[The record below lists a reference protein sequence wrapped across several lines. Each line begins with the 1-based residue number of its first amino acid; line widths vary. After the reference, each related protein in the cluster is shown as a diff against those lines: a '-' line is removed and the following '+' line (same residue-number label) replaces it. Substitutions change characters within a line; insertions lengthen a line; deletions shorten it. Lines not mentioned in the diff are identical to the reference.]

1 MPCRFDKSTLILT
14 FSFIYLEAQ
23 KSHPW
28 VALALA
34 LLPTNSRDYYGPF
47 VNVRLVGVIYF
58 VNLCLGVYLVFALLF
73 CLPLGQTS
81 NKYLYQQQVYI

>member
-1 MPCRFDKSTLILT
+1 MLKGIHKSTFILT
-14 FSFIYLEAQ
+14 FSFTDLEAQ

-47 VNVRLVGVIYF
+47 VNMRLIGVVNF
-58 VNLCLGVYLVFALLF
+58 VKSSEVF
-73 CLPLGQTS
+73 P
-81 NKYLYQQQVYI
+81 IDHI

>member
-1 MPCRFDKSTLILT
+1 MLKGIHKSTFILT
-14 FSFIYLEAQ
+14 FSFTDLEAQ

-47 VNVRLVGVIYF
+47 VNVRLVGVVNF
-58 VNLCLGVYLVFALLF
+58 VNLAVILLVVNNL
-73 CLPLGQTS
+73 
-81 NKYLYQQQVYI
+81 

>member
-47 VNVRLVGVIYF
+47 VNIRLVGVIYF
-58 VNLCLGVYLVFALLF
+58 VKSTGTLLVGFLF
-73 CLPLGQTS
+73 LEI
-81 NKYLYQQQVYI
+81 YLYV

>member
-1 MPCRFDKSTLILT
+1 MLKGIHKSTFILT
-14 FSFIYLEAQ
+14 FSFTDLEAQ

-47 VNVRLVGVIYF
+47 VLNRLVGVVDF
-58 VNLCLGVYLVFALLF
+58 VKLL
-73 CLPLGQTS
+73 
-81 NKYLYQQQVYI
+81 

>member
-1 MPCRFDKSTLILT
+1 MLKEIHKSTFILT
-14 FSFIYLEAQ
+14 FSFTDLEAQ

-47 VNVRLVGVIYF
+47 VNMRLIGVVDF
-58 VNLCLGVYLVFALLF
+58 VKSSEVF
-73 CLPLGQTS
+73 P
-81 NKYLYQQQVYI
+81 IDHI